1 MMQQTGFEIDLVGLF
16 RYLVKK
22 LWIILGITVILGTL
36 GLVVSQFV
44 LPQEYVASSRVYVLN
59 RSESAGVA
67 SADFALSDYMVS
79 DYKALITG
87 QNVTDSVIEAL
98 NLDMSHEE
106 LSDKI
111 TVSAESNT
119 RVLQISVTDTD
130 AQLAADIAN
139 CVREAASEQIKR
151 IMYVDAVNLIY
162 EAKVPQEP
170 SSPDVLENTVLSAAA
185 GGLLSACVL
194 SAIFFLDDSIKSEED
209 VERYLGISTF
219 GVIPYSVGLGRSGT
233 GKGLYEG
240 GFIRRRRKKGGR
252 VCRRSM

>member
-22 LWIILGITVILGTL
+22 TWIVLGIAVILGVL
-36 GLVVSQFV
+36 GFTVSQFI

-59 RSESAGVA
+59 RSETAGVA
-67 SADFALSDYMVS
+67 SSDFALSNYMVS

-87 QNVTDSVIEAL
+87 QNVTDFVIETL
-98 NLDMSHEE
+98 RLDLSHEE

-139 CVREAASEQIKR
+139 CVREAASEQIKS
-151 IMYVDAVNLIY
+151 IMDVDAVNLIY
-162 EAKVPQEP
+162 EAKVPEEP
-170 SSPDVLENTVLSAAA
+170 SSPDVLKNTVLSAAA
-185 GGLLSACVL
+185 GGLLAVCFL
-194 SAIFFLDDSIKSEED
+194 SATFFLDDSIKTEED

-219 GVIPYSVGLGRSGT
+219 GVIPYSAGLGRTGT
-233 GKGLYEG
+233 GKGLYDG
-240 GFIRRRRKKGGR
+240 GFVPKRRRRGGKI
-252 VCRRSM
+252 CRRLM